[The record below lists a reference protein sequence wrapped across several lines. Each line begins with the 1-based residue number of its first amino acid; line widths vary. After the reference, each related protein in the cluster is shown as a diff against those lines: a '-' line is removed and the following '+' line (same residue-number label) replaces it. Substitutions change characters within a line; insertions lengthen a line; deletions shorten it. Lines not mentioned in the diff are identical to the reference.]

1 MPIAP
6 EPYKLKCT
14 KCGHSKIVK
23 LKSDAL
29 GMEDIL
35 AMSTTCP
42 KCKGEMERVSMGFFD
57 RFFTK
62 LS

>member
-6 EPYKLKCT
+6 APYKLKCT
-14 KCGHSKIVK
+14 ECGYSKVVK

-29 GMEDIL
+29 NGKDML

-42 KCKGEMERVSMGFFD
+42 KCKGEMERVEMGVLDKVFG
-57 RFFTK
+57 
-62 LS
+62 